1 MTMNRPAGLSVLIFM
16 ALFGAFAAAWSWS
29 RPGDAALGPVAAD
42 ASGVELSLLDNGF
55 HTDLAVPRAALEAR
69 TGPLAEAVRAL
80 PPGDWVLIGW
90 GDAKFYVDQSPMQD
104 RLPDGARA
112 FFHRDNPS
120 VVMLDPAQR
129 DPTVSFAREG
139 RETFRLSAEGFDRLA
154 DRIEGSLVQVGGR
167 AVVTAQ
173 RSGDDARF
181 YASREHFWIGHL
193 CNHWTAGLLNAGG
206 IAVRPLRST
215 ASAEVVAAVRRAE
228 LDTGTYRD

>member
-1 MTMNRPAGLSVLIFM
+1 
-16 ALFGAFAAAWSWS
+16 
-29 RPGDAALGPVAAD
+29 
-42 ASGVELSLLDNGF
+42 
-55 HTDLAVPRAALEAR
+55 
-69 TGPLAEAVRAL
+69 
-80 PPGDWVLIGW
+80 
-90 GDAKFYVDQSPMQD
+90 MQD